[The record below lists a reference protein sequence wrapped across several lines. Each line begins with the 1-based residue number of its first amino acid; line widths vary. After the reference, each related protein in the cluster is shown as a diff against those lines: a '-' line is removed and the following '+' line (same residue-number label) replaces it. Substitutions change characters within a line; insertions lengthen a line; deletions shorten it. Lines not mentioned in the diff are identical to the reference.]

1 MELIK
6 QTADL
11 LAAAAPAGNLSQTG
25 KAGKAEPGREDK
37 DFDAMLRQKSQ
48 ETGRDQKAGTAQKDG
63 EAAQKGE
70 PKAEEKKLQ
79 QAEDAGEEQP
89 AEAQQLLAA
98 ALLYQRPVEVVE
110 QPVQTEEAAVQTA
123 AEVLADAAPVQEVQ
137 AQLPGGAQ
145 PQGEAQKPVQPQG
158 ETQKPVQ
165 PQAAVPERETPQAA
179 VPEQEAAP
187 QTMEVKVVEAS
198 QTAAEAPAEEAAP
211 QQAQPQ
217 DGLKQTAA
225 PADRPVQEAEA
236 EKAPE
241 DAPET
246 AAPEQAALVKET
258 PVKAPEKAPEGTVEL
273 EAPEGPSTLA
283 NMLKGALD
291 KGESLCVIQ
300 FKPENLGVVQ
310 VTFSRN
316 KDGALQI
323 LMEAANPKTAAL
335 LQKNS
340 ADIQNILAETL
351 QGETRLEVRQ
361 SNMLFPDQWDGHQQ
375 QQQQQNQE
383 QRREREKK
391 DLDDFMHRLRLGL
404 TGLDGED

>member
-1 MELIK
+1 MEAIK

-11 LAAAAPAGNLSQTG
+11 LAAAAPAGNRPQTG

-48 ETGRDQKAGTAQKDG
+48 ETGRDQGTVQKDG
-63 EAAQKGE
+63 EASQKGE
-70 PKAEEKKLQ
+70 PKAEEKELQ
-79 QAEDAGEEQP
+79 QAEDAGKEQP
-89 AEAQQLLAA
+89 AQAQQLLAA

-123 AEVLADAAPVQEVQ
+123 AEAPADAAPVQEVQ
-137 AQLPGGAQ
+137 VQLPGVAQ
-145 PQGEAQKPVQPQG
+145 PQTQGEARNPVR
-158 ETQKPVQ
+158 
-165 PQAAVPERETPQAA
+165 PQAAAPEQEAPQAA
-179 VPEQEAAP
+179 VPEQEAP
-187 QTMEVKVVEAS
+187 QAMEAKVVEAS
-198 QTAAEAPAEEAAP
+198 QAAAEVPAEEAAP
-211 QQAQPQ
+211 QQEQPQ
-217 DGLKQTAA
+217 DGLKQDTV
-225 PADRPVQEAEA
+225 PTDRPVQEAEA
-236 EKAPE
+236 EKTPE

-258 PVKAPEKAPEGTVEL
+258 PAEVKAPEKAPEGTVEL
-273 EAPEGPSTLA
+273 EAPEGSSALA
-283 NMLKGALD
+283 NMLQSALD

-300 FKPENLGVVQ
+300 LEPKNLGVIQ
-310 VTFSRN
+310 VTFSRD
-316 KDGALQI
+316 KDGALQV
-323 LMEAANPKTAAL
+323 LMEAANPKTASL

-340 ADIQNILAETL
+340 ADIQNILAQTQ
-351 QGETRLEVRQ
+351 QGEVRVQ
-361 SNMLFPDQWDGHQQ
+361 VRESDSLFPDQWDGHQQ

>member
-11 LAAAAPAGNLSQTG
+11 LAAAAPAGNPSQTG

-48 ETGRDQKAGTAQKDG
+48 ETGGDQKAGTAQKDG
-63 EAAQKGE
+63 EAARKGE
-70 PKAEEKKLQ
+70 AKAEEKELRQ
-79 QAEDAGEEQP
+79 TENAGEEQP

-123 AEVLADAAPVQEVQ
+123 AEVLADAAPVQAVQ
-137 AQLPGGAQ
+137 VQLPDGAQ
-145 PQGEAQKPVQPQG
+145 TQLQE
-158 ETQKPVQ
+158 ETQQPV
-165 PQAAVPERETPQAA
+165 RTQAA
-179 VPEQEAAP
+179 VPEQEAPQAAVPAQEAP
-187 QTMEVKVVEAS
+187 QAMEAKVVEAS
-198 QTAAEAPAEEAAP
+198 QAAAEAPAEESAL
-211 QQAQPQ
+211 QQEQPQ
-217 DGLKQTAA
+217 DGLKRAA
-225 PADRPVQEAEA
+225 ASTDRPAQEAEA
-236 EKAPE
+236 EKTPE
-241 DAPET
+241 DAPE
-246 AAPEQAALVKET
+246 APVPEQAVLAKET
-258 PVKAPEKAPEGTVEL
+258 PAEVKAPEKAPEGTVEL
-273 EAPEGPSTLA
+273 EAPEGPPALA
-283 NMLKGALD
+283 NMLQGALD
-291 KGESLCVIQ
+291 KGESMCIIQ

-316 KDGALQI
+316 KDGVLQI

-361 SNMLFPDQWDGHQQ
+361 TNMLFPDQWDGHNQQQ
-375 QQQQQNQE
+375 QQQQQNQG
-383 QRREREKK
+383 QRRGREKE

>member
-11 LAAAAPAGNLSQTG
+11 LAAAAPAGNLPQAG

-37 DFDAMLRQKSQ
+37 DFEAMLRQKSQ

-63 EAAQKGE
+63 EAVQKGE

-79 QAEDAGEEQP
+79 QAEDAGKEQP

-98 ALLYQRPVEVVE
+98 ALLYQRPVEVAE
-110 QPVQTEEAAVQTA
+110 QPVQTGEAAVQTA
-123 AEVLADAAPVQEVQ
+123 AEALTDAAPVQEVQ
-137 AQLPGGAQ
+137 AQLPGGAR
-145 PQGEAQKPVQPQG
+145 PQTQEG
-158 ETQKPVQ
+158 ETRKPVQ
-165 PQAAVPERETPQAA
+165 PQAAVPEQEAPRAA
-179 VPEQEAAP
+179 APEQEAPRA
-187 QTMEVKVVEAS
+187 MEVKVVEAP
-198 QTAAEAPAEEAAP
+198 QTAEEAPAEEGAL
-211 QQAQPQ
+211 QQTQLQ
-217 DGLKQTAA
+217 DGLRQAAA

-236 EKAPE
+236 EKKPE
-241 DAPET
+241 DAPE
-246 AAPEQAALVKET
+246 AEAPEEAVLVRDAPAE
-258 PVKAPEKAPEGTVEL
+258 VKAPEKAPEGAVEL

-283 NMLKGALD
+283 DMLKGALD

-300 FKPENLGVVQ
+300 LEPENLGVVQ

-335 LQKNS
+335 LQRNS

>member
-1 MELIK
+1 MIK

-25 KAGKAEPGREDK
+25 KAGKAESGREDK
-37 DFDAMLRQKSQ
+37 DFDAMLRQKTQ
-48 ETGRDQKAGTAQKDG
+48 ETGGDQKAGTAQKDG
-63 EAAQKGE
+63 EAVRKGE
-70 PKAEEKKLQ
+70 PKAEEEKLQ
-79 QAEDAGEEQP
+79 QAEDAGKEQP

-137 AQLPGGAQ
+137 VRLPDGAQ
-145 PQGEAQKPVQPQG
+145 PQLQG

-165 PQAAVPERETPQAA
+165 SQAAVPEPEAPQAA
-179 VPEQEAAP
+179 VPEQKAP
-187 QTMEVKVVEAS
+187 QAMEAKVVES
-198 QTAAEAPAEEAAP
+198 SRTAAEAPAEEAAL
-211 QQAQPQ
+211 QQEQPQ
-217 DGLKQTAA
+217 DGLKRAAA
-225 PADRPVQEAEA
+225 PTDRPVQEAET
-236 EKAPE
+236 EKTPE

-246 AAPEQAALVKET
+246 AAPEQAALVRET
-258 PVKAPEKAPEGTVEL
+258 PVKAPETAPEATVEL
-273 EAPEGPSTLA
+273 EAPEGPPALA
-283 NMLKGALD
+283 KSLQNALD
-291 KGESLCVIQ
+291 KGMSMCVIQ

-323 LMEAANPKTAAL
+323 LMEAANPKTASL

-361 SNMLFPDQWDGHQQ
+361 SDMLFPDQWDGHNQQQ
-375 QQQQQNQE
+375 QQQQQNQG
-383 QRREREKK
+383 QRRGREKE